1 MQDQTIVLEF
11 EDGYK
16 KLTEPFEQVEGNITI
31 EGVDFDFTSVMLQSK
46 WGFRG

>member
-1 MQDQTIVLEF
+1 MRVKKDYKFKDQTIALEF

-31 EGVDFDFTSVMLQSK
+31 EGVDLIVPA
-46 WGFRG
+46 